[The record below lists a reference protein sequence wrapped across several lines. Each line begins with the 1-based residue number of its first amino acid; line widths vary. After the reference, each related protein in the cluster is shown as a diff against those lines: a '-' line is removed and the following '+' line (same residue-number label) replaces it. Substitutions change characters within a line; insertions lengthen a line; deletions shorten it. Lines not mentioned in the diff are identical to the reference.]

1 MKISISITGQFRDYK
16 KTLPSIVNFCTAYNI
31 DIFLLIDITE
41 KEEEISDVISLSNPV
56 DVKYVESLD
65 DCGNM
70 NMWYKIQK
78 GYEQIKEYENINNFS
93 YDFYI
98 RCRYDVLIRS
108 FNVDFNQLNK
118 NTLYFGKK
126 DYNLK
131 PVWSTYTDAAFGVK
145 SDEFFLSGEKNM
157 NIYCNAYDLISQSN
171 NKCMEKHLSEK
182 QFYNL
187 IQFMYTDTQY
197 LDIKYRWVCFSDIEC
212 LVYQGGKTK
221 KGLYT
226 GPIKS
231 TVIIALKYIVV
242 IFIIVIS
249 YEMIRKYVNVKN

>member
-1 MKISISITGQFRDYK
+1 MKISISITGQLRDYK

-65 DCGNM
+65 NCGNM

-78 GYEQIKEYENINNFS
+78 GYEQIKEYENINNFK

-118 NTLYFGKK
+118 NTLYFGQK
-126 DYNLK
+126 DY
-131 PVWSTYTDAAFGVK
+131 VK
-145 SDEFFLSGEKNM
+145 SIFSKYIQPLGGFLSDEFFLSGEKNM

-171 NKCMEKHLSEK
+171 NKCMEKHLPEK

-187 IQFMYTDTQY
+187 TQFMYTDTQY

-212 LVYQGGKTK
+212 LVYQGGKAL
-221 KGLYT
+221 KGIYN
-226 GPIKS
+226 GPIK
-231 TVIIALKYIVV
+231 TAVISGLKYIVV